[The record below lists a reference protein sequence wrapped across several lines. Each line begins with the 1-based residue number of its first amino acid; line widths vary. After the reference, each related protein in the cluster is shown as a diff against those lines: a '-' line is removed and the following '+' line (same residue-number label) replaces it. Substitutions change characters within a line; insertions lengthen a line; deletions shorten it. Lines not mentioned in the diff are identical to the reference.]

1 MILPTSSWVVKSKI
15 GLVYILG
22 KPIFAQFFRACLLS
36 QTHLKYFIYQYG
48 WIDQNMDQPRP
59 IFRTSTFLLNN
70 FTEKLDLSGIRA
82 LELEAGTLTN
92 CVTSIEN
99 LYGYIIHPFH
109 SDWNY
114 YHSITSSQHSKARD
128 IHGIGLNECLSTEIS
143 HAYHSAYILRSS
155 GLHYLPVLSIQVLPL
170 FKHSDF
176 GCE

>member
-22 KPIFAQFFRACLLS
+22 KPIFAQFFRASLLS

-70 FTEKLDLSGIRA
+70 FTEKLDLSGIRT

-99 LYGYIIHPFH
+99 LCGYIPFIRIGTIIIQ
-109 SDWNY
+109 SQA
-114 YHSITSSQHSKARD
+114 HSIPKQ
-128 IHGIGLNECLSTEIS
+128 EIS
-143 HAYHSAYILRSS
+143 MA
-155 GLHYLPVLSIQVLPL
+155 
-170 FKHSDF
+170 
-176 GCE
+176 